1 MTFARNENL
10 DSSVAPELEE
20 PQIPS
25 TSTGL
30 QKNGKALLQPFTPV
44 VFVEAESTLAMDLDA
59 GKYKPINVPTAS
71 DSESP
76 PVSEVSLH
84 E

>member
-1 MTFARNENL
+1 MTFVPNEDL
-10 DSSVAPELEE
+10 DPSVAPELED
-20 PQIPS
+20 PLNPS
-25 TSTGL
+25 TSTGP

-59 GKYKPINVPTAS
+59 GKYKPINVPIAS

-76 PVSEVSLH
+76 TISEVSLH